1 MYCQQCGAAIKA
13 GDIFCAE
20 CGTKHQQPNESPLSG
35 STKIIATKKLD
46 ISWIFKSIGIFILTF
61 MGVYIVIGF
70 MIFAL
75 LGDNSINLNNPM
87 LLTLIIISNLFV
99 FFIGG
104 FISAYLSP
112 GITLK
117 EPAIAV
123 ALLATLTNLLTQDI
137 GTSFVAWII
146 PYFIAYFG
154 AKYGEQLQQVRRA

>member
-1 MYCQQCGAAIKA
+1 M
-13 GDIFCAE
+13 
-20 CGTKHQQPNESPLSG
+20 
-35 STKIIATKKLD
+35 
-46 ISWIFKSIGIFILTF
+46 
-61 MGVYIVIGF
+61 
-70 MIFAL
+70 
-75 LGDNSINLNNPM
+75 
-87 LLTLIIISNLFV
+87 